1 MSFLQPGLRALVLS
15 ASAISL
21 LLLSGCGGDKRNANT
36 PDPALKQ
43 LAREEAT
50 PVYRSAAVSAP
61 DTSGGRAIRQP
72 RSQSELQDIYAHQ
85 PDPTVSVR
93 PSYTPRPQPVVSA
106 PIVSEGG
113 PVTAE
118 PEWDVPLA
126 REWRHIVIHH
136 SASTSGSASA
146 FDKAHRER
154 GWDGLGYHFVIG
166 NGSLSGDGE
175 VEVGYR
181 WKRQMQG
188 AHAGNAEYNQAGI
201 GICLVGD
208 FQNAGRPTPA
218 QLASVRRLTRYLQVK
233 CGIPTYEVIGH
244 GNVPGKSTECPG
256 RALDMGDFRAS
267 LGNGAIGN
275 YQLAAKKGSG
285 SSTTNSTHIARR
297 PTSGAA
303 TP

>member
-15 ASAISL
+15 ASATFL
-21 LLLSGCGGDKRNANT
+21 LLLAGCGGDKRNAQT

-50 PVYRSAAVSAP
+50 PVYRPVAATS
-61 DTSGGRAIRQP
+61 DTSGGRSIRLP
-72 RSQSELQDIYAHQ
+72 RSQSELQDIYARQ
-85 PDPTVSVR
+85 SEPVVVR
-93 PSYTPRPQPVVSA
+93 PSTPRVQQVSA
-106 PIVSEGG
+106 PVVSEGG
-113 PVTAE
+113 PVTAD
-118 PEWDVPLA
+118 PEWDIPIA

-188 AHAGNAEYNQAGI
+188 AHAGNAEYNQAGV

-208 FQNAGRPTPA
+208 FQNGGRPSSA
-218 QLASVRRLTRYLQVK
+218 QLASVRRLTRFLQVK

-275 YQLAAKKGSG
+275 YQIATKKGSG
-285 SSTTNSTHIARR
+285 GSTHIARR

>member
-1 MSFLQPGLRALVLS
+1 MSSQQPGLRTLVLS
-15 ASAISL
+15 VSVGGVL
-21 LLLSGCGGDKRNANT
+21 LLTGCGGDKRKAQT

-43 LAREEAT
+43 MAREEM
-50 PVYRSAAVSAP
+50 PSVYRPVTAATV
-61 DTSGGRAIRQP
+61 DSGGRSIRQP
-72 RSQSELQDIYAHQ
+72 RSQSELQDIY
-85 PDPTVSVR
+85 SR
-93 PSYTPRPQPVVSA
+93 PSEAIAARPSA
-106 PIVSEGG
+106 PRVQQIQTPVAQDTGA
-113 PVTAE
+113 VTAD
-118 PEWDVPLA
+118 PEWDVPIA

-136 SASTSGSASA
+136 SAGSSGSASA

-188 AHAGNAEYNQAGI
+188 AHAGNAEYNQAGV

-208 FQNAGRPTPA
+208 FQNGGRPTTA
-218 QLASVRRLTRYLQVK
+218 QLAAVRRLTRFLQVK

-275 YQLAAKKGSG
+275 YQIANKKGSSSNSHMVRRQT
-285 SSTTNSTHIARR
+285 SST
-297 PTSGAA
+297 A

>member
-1 MSFLQPGLRALVLS
+1 MSFLQPGLRTLVLS
-15 ASAISL
+15 GSVGGL
-21 LLLSGCGGDKRNANT
+21 LLLTGCGGDKRNAQT

-43 LAREEAT
+43 MAREEMP
-50 PVYRSAAVSAP
+50 PVYRPATTNSVV
-61 DTSGGRAIRQP
+61 DSGGRSIRQP
-72 RSQSELQDIYAHQ
+72 RSQSELHDIY
-85 PDPTVSVR
+85 SR
-93 PSYTPRPQPVVSA
+93 PSEAISPRPSAPRVQQVSA
-106 PIVSEGG
+106 PVVVQDSGS
-113 PVTAE
+113 VTAD
-118 PEWDVPLA
+118 PEWDIPIA

-136 SASTSGSASA
+136 SASSSGSASA

-208 FQNAGRPTPA
+208 FQNGGRPTSA
-218 QLASVRRLTRYLQVK
+218 QLAAVRRLTRFLQVK

-275 YQLAAKKGSG
+275 YQIATKKGSSSSG
-285 SSTTNSTHIARR
+285 SSHLVRR
-297 PTSGAA
+297 PTSGMA